1 MMNITIAKLKNI
13 IANLPD
19 NMPVIIPVTDERNC
33 NLILGFRF
41 ARTAGI
47 LSYEYE
53 NPKEVFCINAADNQD
68 IAEQVYF
75 SDRDVS
81 VNQILF
87 GKSEYEKENK

>member
-1 MMNITIAKLKNI
+1 MNITIAKLKSI

-47 LSYEYE
+47 LSCEYE
-53 NPKEVFCINAADNQD
+53 NPKEVFCINTSDDQD

-75 SDRDVS
+75 SGKDAI

-87 GKSEYEKENK
+87 GKSEYEKENE